1 MSRHSKRREEH
12 ESRRWAPD
20 GSEVV
25 SKTGHYVLNLKEI
38 LKRGGGGRYQ
48 NSDIFLVL
56 RHVRTPNFV
65 RKGGEGKISGDLCDK
80 YSPLSV
86 LHGCTLSREKQ
97 GSHYLLQAIIPLRVV
112 VSLLWKYH
120 EEDAFILDSLYLTC
134 WWRVYYNLRFTC

>member
-1 MSRHSKRREEH
+1 MSSWRI
-12 ESRRWAPD
+12 
-20 GSEVV
+20 GSCFQNGSLRVKLERNT
-25 SKTGHYVLNLKEI
+25 KKG
-38 LKRGGGGRYQ
+38 GGGGRYQ

-120 EEDAFILDSLYLTC
+120 EEDAFILDFLYLTC
-134 WWRVYYNLRFTC
+134 